1 MWKVQKTATYLQM
14 NIYTCVYVLKYRS
27 QSRKISQHNKILQNE
42 RRNLDNVEIK
52 QLLFLYFSETTS
64 LQVNFYSYIL
74 LRII

>member
-27 QSRKISQHNKILQNE
+27 QNE
-42 RRNLDNVEIK
+42 RRNLDYVEIK

-74 LRII
+74 LRIV